1 MSARVREAGDDLL
14 ALSDKF
20 FDVIVK
26 IGKRGADFA
35 HVLFELLDA
44 FHGSADRAAED
55 NSGRNEFFQSC
66 HAPCIPKL
74 RVISANQGFVVQH
87 WQNPFAQTG
96 FSRRR
101 TQRPIWAAPPEQ
113 KPKIAACSKPTI

>member
-1 MSARVREAGDDLL
+1 MSARVPEVGDDLL
-14 ALSDKF
+14 ALADKF
-20 FDVIVK
+20 LDVIVK

-44 FHGSADRAAED
+44 FHGSANRSAED
-55 NSGRNEFFQSC
+55 NVRRDEFCESR
-66 HAPCIPKL
+66 HAPRIPEL
-74 RVISANQGFVVQH
+74 GVISADQGFVVQH

-101 TQRPIWAAPPEQ
+101 RQRPIWAAPPEQ
-113 KPKIAACSKPTI
+113 KPKIAA